1 MSQILEVV
9 KQRRKYSCLKIDVDG
24 GYMQTFRSFMLKSL
38 LITFF
43 KVLYLYL
50 SSFYYSYFVYYG
62 LGNLHIYQLG
72 CWHKLK
78 LFSEGN
84 IDLIFRYSL

>member
-1 MSQILEVV
+1 
-9 KQRRKYSCLKIDVDG
+9 
-24 GYMQTFRSFMLKSL
+24 MQTFRSFMLKSL